1 MHRTFFPSHKSGS
14 QKSLLL
20 FLIEFNNTN
29 QKPTC
34 LSTQKM
40 KSPFSQVLSLAAL
53 ALTWSPT
60 QAAQLATRDITMFE
74 ERFLNSLEYQL
85 PNNTIKLIG
94 FKKVKVPEHELGD
107 LNQHYMSNPKEWG
120 KLNNYF
126 YDPPS
131 GTFRIYF
138 PVEGALVSHDGEQHE
153 ANHLG
158 ELSLQKIHGDCSV
171 LGRKQTSHVTGV
183 EGNIIKDG
191 IIYLENPPRPHA
203 QYGNA
208 YVYDFGVKVVLD
220 HDHSGRLQKRSGKK
234 SCMNNHGGP
243 NCSNKYNIH
252 GKCKRRSDVCMD
264 YNGWFTNC
272 KKNGPTWRNFPGS
285 DCDKALGRGHCW
297 NEVM

>member
-1 MHRTFFPSHKSGS
+1 
-14 QKSLLL
+14 
-20 FLIEFNNTN
+20 
-29 QKPTC
+29 
-34 LSTQKM
+34 M
-40 KSPFSQVLSLAAL
+40 KASFSQVLSLAAL
-53 ALTWSPT
+53 AVIWSPT
-60 QAAQLATRDITMFE
+60 QAAQLAAHDVTMFE

-107 LNQHYMSNPKEWG
+107 LNQHYKNNPQEWG

-126 YDPPS
+126 YDPAS

-138 PVEGALVSHDGEQHE
+138 PVEGALVSHGGKQHE

-158 ELSLQKIHGDCSV
+158 ELDLQKIHGDCSV
-171 LGRKQTSHVTGV
+171 LGRKKTAHVTGV

-191 IIYLENPPRPHA
+191 IIYLENPPKPHA

-208 YVYDFGVKVVLD
+208 YVYDFGVKLVLD
-220 HDHSGRLQKRSGKK
+220 HDHSGRLQKRGGKK

-252 GKCKRRSDVCMD
+252 GKCKRRSDTCMD
-264 YNGWFTNC
+264 YNGWFSNC

>member
-1 MHRTFFPSHKSGS
+1 MDGNSSAF
-14 QKSLLL
+14 LLL
-20 FLIEFNNTN
+20 STSRDSMKEAVLRFRNAFVVLRFQDGE
-29 QKPTC
+29 PTC

-131 GTFRIYF
+131 GRTLSMGTHTFTTLGSRLYLITTIA
-138 PVEGALVSHDGEQHE
+138 GASRNE
-153 ANHLG
+153 A
-158 ELSLQKIHGDCSV
+158 
-171 LGRKQTSHVTGV
+171 GR
-183 EGNIIKDG
+183 
-191 IIYLENPPRPHA
+191 NPA
-203 QYGNA
+203 
-208 YVYDFGVKVVLD
+208 
-220 HDHSGRLQKRSGKK
+220 
-234 SCMNNHGGP
+234 
-243 NCSNKYNIH
+243 
-252 GKCKRRSDVCMD
+252 
-264 YNGWFTNC
+264 
-272 KKNGPTWRNFPGS
+272 
-285 DCDKALGRGHCW
+285 
-297 NEVM
+297 